1 MVAEIS
7 AEMLLEYLYPGM
19 ENQWKVT
26 NCGGF
31 YRNYQPDVKSLDPA
45 SGEISLSRNGYL
57 HLLPPTFISPRDE
70 IVSGKNRKEQY
81 ERLKKRKQILSE
93 AFKPLDIFAFRE
105 RLEIEKKTSELLEM
119 KLNFI
124 LKTFF
129 GVDYQAIESPLVRK
143 AAVILPYISLY
154 RGNMRLIKDM
164 IASILDCPVQ
174 VDLSHRYSERESFLA
189 WMPEVRFIV
198 CIPGLDPRTYREK
211 TAELAPFTEFL
222 REWFMP
228 YDVHTE
234 ILVRE
239 GRDRSQT
246 DGGTML
252 DYNGK
257 LL

>member
-1 MVAEIS
+1 MVTEVS
-7 AEMLLEYLYPGM
+7 AEMLLEYLYPGL
-19 ENQWKVT
+19 ENQWRV
-26 NCGGF
+26 NDCGGF
-31 YRNYQPDVKSLDPA
+31 YRNYQPDIKSLDPG
-45 SGEISLSRNGYL
+45 SGEISLSRNGFL

-70 IVSGKNRKEQY
+70 IVSEKNRRVTSEKLKE
-81 ERLKKRKQILSE
+81 RRQILSE
-93 AFKPLDIFAFRE
+93 VFKPLDTFAFRK

-119 KLNFI
+119 KLDFI

-129 GVDYQAIESPLVRK
+129 GVDYQTVESPLVRK
-143 AAVILPYISLY
+143 AAVILPYVALY
-154 RGNMRLIKDM
+154 RGNLHMIKDM
-164 IASILDCPVQ
+164 IASILDCRVKM
-174 VDLSHRYSERESFLA
+174 DLSHRYSERESFLA
-189 WMPEVRFIV
+189 WMPEVRFIAF
-198 CIPGLDPRTYREK
+198 IPGLDPQTYREK
-211 TAELAPFTEFL
+211 MAELAPFTEFV

-246 DGGTML
+246 AGGTML

>member
-19 ENQWKVT
+19 EDQWKVN

-31 YRNYQPDVKSLDPA
+31 FRNYQSDIKSLDPKN
-45 SGEISLSRNGYL
+45 GEISLSRNGYL
-57 HLLPPTFISPRDE
+57 HFLPSTFISPRDE
-70 IVSGKNRKEQY
+70 IISKKNRKEQSEKLK
-81 ERLKKRKQILSE
+81 ERQQILSE
-93 AFKPLDIFAFRE
+93 AFKPLDTFAFRK
-105 RLEIEKKTSELLEM
+105 RLEIERNTSELLEI
-119 KLNFI
+119 KQNFI

-129 GVDYQAIESPLVRK
+129 GIDYQTIESPLVRK
-143 AAVILPYISLY
+143 AAVVLPYIGIY
-154 RGNMRLIKDM
+154 RGNLRMVKDM
-164 IASILDCPVQ
+164 IASILDCTVR

-189 WMPEVRFIV
+189 WMPEVRFIAY
-198 CIPGLDPRTYREK
+198 IPGLDPQTYAEK
-211 TAELAPFTEFL
+211 TAELVPFTEFV

-234 ILVRE
+234 ILIRE
-239 GRDRSQT
+239 GRDRTQAT
-246 DGGTML
+246 EGTML